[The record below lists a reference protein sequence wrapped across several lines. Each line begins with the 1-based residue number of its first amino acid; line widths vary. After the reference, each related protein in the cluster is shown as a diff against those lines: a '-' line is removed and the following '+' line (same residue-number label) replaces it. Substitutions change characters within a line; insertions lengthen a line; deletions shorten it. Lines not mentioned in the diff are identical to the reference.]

1 MIDRAFSSRYRWARR
16 GQRQCVFCACSP
28 GQRSVGGAAHRSG
41 IVPGH
46 RAALVSGDRLQTI
59 AECPFDPRLTP
70 CTATRRSPRC
80 CAATGSRGGT
90 DPAASPTASPPPAR
104 ITAGVPARRVPGHRA
119 GRGAHRTTH
128 RTPRR
133 TGPGPAAP
141 APHPGPARRRPLP
154 LLPPATPPPTMTRP
168 GQPRPTG
175 SEGRRRRD
183 ADAGHGPHAPASGR
197 PSSCTGVAP
206 DAGAGTGRRVPA
218 GVTPGVG
225 RMARCSRRRSERSC
239 VARCTGATR

>member
-1 MIDRAFSSRYRWARR
+1 MRVLRMQSRAAVGRWRGPPLWDRPRPSGRPRFGRSPPDDRGVPVRPAVDALYSDPEITALLRRYRIPRR
-16 GQRQCVFCACSP
+16 HRP
-28 GQRSVGGAAHRSG
+28 GG
-41 IVPGH
+41 IT
-46 RAALVSGDRLQTI
+46 DR
-59 AECPFDPRLTP
+59 F
-70 CTATRRSPRC
+70 
-80 CAATGSRGGT
+80 
-90 DPAASPTASPPPAR
+90 PTPAR
-104 ITAGVPARRVPGHRA
+104 IPAGVPARRVPGHRA

-154 LLPPATPPPTMTRP
+154 LVPPATPPPTMTRP

-225 RMARCSRRRSERSC
+225 RMARCGRRRSERSC

>member
-1 MIDRAFSSRYRWARR
+1 MQSRAAVGRCRGPPLWDHPQPSGRPRFGRSPPDDRGVPVRPAVDALYSDPEITALLRRYRIPRR
-16 GQRQCVFCACSP
+16 HRP
-28 GQRSVGGAAHRSG
+28 GG
-41 IVPGH
+41 IT
-46 RAALVSGDRLQTI
+46 DR
-59 AECPFDPRLTP
+59 F
-70 CTATRRSPRC
+70 
-80 CAATGSRGGT
+80 
-90 DPAASPTASPPPAR
+90 PTPAR
-104 ITAGVPARRVPGHRA
+104 IPAGVPARRVYGHRA

-168 GQPRPTG
+168 DNPVPPVPRVDGVGMPTPG
-175 SEGRRRRD
+175 TDRT
-183 ADAGHGPHAPASGR
+183 PPASGR

-225 RMARCSRRRSERSC
+225 RMARMQPEEVRAQPRGAVYRGDA
-239 VARCTGATR
+239 VAVVAVLRGGGRW